1 MADEPGRRPRRTWPE
16 RLAIVATFSSAL
28 VCLVVAA
35 ALVVGYVV
43 VRQRN
48 IVDLQDPAEV
58 AVAAAA
64 NAAGPEVA
72 PQTLRPTTS
81 AAATSN
87 STVGSAEGPAP
98 TTSGAVDDT
107 EADTTSSTVHERED
121 DAVGADTDPANT
133 TAPVATF
140 PEADPEALSFLVTG
154 ADNGACIDP
163 DSPYAGAFG
172 DREGMGERSDTIM
185 VLRVDPDADRV
196 AVLSFPRDLYVD
208 IAGSGAQSRINSAY
222 RRDDPQRL
230 IDTIFE
236 NFGVP
241 IDHYI
246 QVDFCAFKTLV
257 DAVGGVAV
265 PFEYPARD
273 DNTGLNVATPGCFVF
288 DGEHALAYVRS
299 RHYQYE
305 DPPGSGNWQEDP
317 SSDLGRVSR
326 QQDFIRRT
334 LSSILDEGPLR
345 PRVARGLIRAATE
358 YVVTDRDLTAAR
370 MLEFAGVMN
379 DVDPASIL
387 TYQVE
392 ASDRTV
398 GGAAVLIPNTDG
410 ENMQAILAMFRG
422 ETSLADAPTQVFD
435 ETTTA
440 APRGS
445 TTTLAPPADS
455 LQPTPPDASA
465 VVSAPATVDTT
476 VPASVAETI
485 TAESSLPEGPQEN
498 QIGIVPPRDLAC

>member
-1 MADEPGRRPRRTWPE
+1 MSLTPAPRRPRRT
-16 RLAIVATFSSAL
+16 RL
-28 VCLVVAA
+28 
-35 ALVVGYVV
+35 
-43 VRQRN
+43 R
-48 IVDLQDPAEV
+48 
-58 AVAAAA
+58 
-64 NAAGPEVA
+64 
-72 PQTLRPTTS
+72 TTS
-81 AAATSN
+81 AT
-87 STVGSAEGPAP
+87 
-98 TTSGAVDDT
+98 
-107 EADTTSSTVHERED
+107 
-121 DAVGADTDPANT
+121 T
-133 TAPVATF
+133 TAAAPPATF
-140 PEADPEALSFLVTG
+140 PDADPEAKNFLITG

-163 DSPYAGAFG
+163 DSPYAAAFG

-185 VLRVDPDADRV
+185 VLRVDPEADRV

-208 IAGSGAQSRINSAY
+208 IAGSGSKSRINSAY

-230 IDTIFE
+230 IDTIYE

-257 DAVGGVAV
+257 DSVGGVAV
-265 PFEYPARD
+265 PFEFLARD
-273 DNTGLNVATPGCFVF
+273 DNTGLNVTSTGCFTF

-299 RHYQYE
+299 RHYEYE

-317 SSDLGRVSR
+317 SSDLGRISR

-334 LSSILDEGPLR
+334 LSSILDEGPLN

-379 DVDPASIL
+379 DVDPESIL
-387 TYQVE
+387 TYQIE
-392 ASDRTV
+392 ASNRNV
-398 GGAAVLIPNTDG
+398 NGAAVLIPNTDG
-410 ENMQAILAMFRG
+410 DNMQAILAMFRG

-445 TTTLAPPADS
+445 TTTV
-455 LQPTPPDASA
+455 TPGARR
-465 VVSAPATVDTT
+465 
-476 VPASVAETI
+476 EWI
-485 TAESSLPEGPQEN
+485 E
-498 QIGIVPPRDLAC
+498 

>member
-1 MADEPGRRPRRTWPE
+1 MADDPGRRPRRTWPE
-16 RLAIVATFSSAL
+16 RLAITGTFASAL
-28 VCLVVAA
+28 VCFVVAA
-35 ALVVGYVV
+35 ALITGYAV

-48 IVDLQDPAEV
+48 VVDLQVPSE
-58 AVAAAA
+58 VAAAA
-64 NAAGPEVA
+64 DEAAAAEVA
-72 PQTLRPTTS
+72 PATLRPPTS
-81 AAATSN
+81 AATTSLPL
-87 STVGSAEGPAP
+87 SSANEAQLPT
-98 TTSGAVDDT
+98 TTSGGVDAT
-107 EADTTSSTVHERED
+107 EPEAATSTVHERD
-121 DAVGADTDPANT
+121 DDE
-133 TAPVATF
+133 APPDVSF
-140 PEADPEALSFLVTG
+140 PEVDPEAQNFLITG

-196 AVLSFPRDLYVD
+196 AVLSFPRDLYVE
-208 IAGSGAQSRINSAY
+208 IAGSGSSSRINSAY

-265 PFEYPARD
+265 PFEFPARD
-273 DNTGLNVATPGCFVF
+273 DNTGLNVESPGCFVF

-317 SSDLGRVSR
+317 SSDLGRISR

-334 LSSILDEGPLR
+334 LSSILDEGPLN

-379 DVDPASIL
+379 DVDPATIL
-387 TYQVE
+387 TYQIE
-392 ASDRTV
+392 ASGRMIN
-398 GGAAVLIPNTDG
+398 GASVLIPNTDG
-410 ENMQAILAMFRG
+410 ENMEAILAMFRG

-445 TTTLAPPADS
+445 TTTLAPVDS
-455 LQPTPPDASA
+455 EPGTSTATSA
-465 VVSAPATVDTT
+465 VVTVPEIAESTAPASTDDVTVESS
-476 VPASVAETI
+476 VPAG
-485 TAESSLPEGPQEN
+485 GPQQN
-498 QIGIVPPRDLAC
+498 QVGIVPPRDVTC

>member
-1 MADEPGRRPRRTWPE
+1 MADDTGHRARRTWPE
-16 RLAIVATFSSAL
+16 RLAIVATFVSAV
-28 VCLVVAA
+28 VCFLVAA
-35 ALVVGYVV
+35 GLVGGYVV

-58 AVAAAA
+58 AAAGGAAAEPA
-64 NAAGPEVA
+64 VRP
-72 PQTLRPTTS
+72 TLGPTTS
-81 AAATSN
+81 AAATSVPA
-87 STVGSAEGPAP
+87 SSPDEGSAP
-98 TTSGAVDDT
+98 TTTGAVESTD
-107 EADTTSSTVHERED
+107 ADTSTSTVHED
-121 DAVGADTDPANT
+121 NAVATL
-133 TAPVATF
+133 PVATF
-140 PEADPEALSFLVTG
+140 PEADPEASNFLITG

-185 VLRVDPDADRV
+185 VLRVDPEADRV
-196 AVLSFPRDLYVD
+196 ALLSFPRDLYVD
-208 IAGSGAQSRINSAY
+208 IADGGRSRINSAY
-222 RRDDPQRL
+222 RRNEPQRL
-230 IDTIFE
+230 IDTIYE
-236 NFGVP
+236 NFGIT

-265 PFEYPARD
+265 PFDFPARD
-273 DNTGLNVATPGCFVF
+273 DNTGLNVPTTGCFVF

-334 LSSILDEGPLR
+334 LSSILDEGPLN

-379 DVDPASIL
+379 DVDPATIL
-387 TYQVE
+387 TYQIE
-392 ASDRTV
+392 ATPRTV
-398 GGAAVLIPNTDG
+398 NGASVLEPNTDG

-422 ETSLADAPTQVFD
+422 ETSLADAPVQEFE
-435 ETTTA
+435 ETSTA

-445 TTTLAPPADS
+445 TTTVAPGGSAEPTTSSTSPSTSEPTVAPETS
-455 LQPTPPDASA
+455 L
-465 VVSAPATVDTT
+465 
-476 VPASVAETI
+476 AET
-485 TAESSLPEGPQEN
+485 GPQEN
-498 QIGIVPPRDLAC
+498 QVGIVPPRDVTC